1 MQSKNILSTIFHF
14 SIQFNI
20 MANNL
25 ISTTFIVILF
35 SHVLAGKSQP
45 FSTSL
50 PRSTLRLGRQNLT
63 RLHFFFHDVVG
74 GPNAT
79 AIRVAAAPITNT
91 SASGFGAV
99 VMMDNLLTVGPE
111 PNTTRVGRA
120 QGMYASAD
128 LNNMSFMM
136 VQNYVFDEERFNG
149 STLSILGRNPISSPM
164 REFPV
169 VGGTGVFRFARG
181 YAEARTFFFNATNG
195 DAIVEYNVYVLH

>member
-1 MQSKNILSTIFHF
+1 
-14 SIQFNI
+14 
-20 MANNL
+20 MANNI
-25 ISTTFIVILF
+25 ISTTTIILILF
-35 SHVLAGKSQP
+35 SLFLAGKSQP

-50 PRSTLRLGRQNLT
+50 PRSTLRLERQNLT

-79 AIRVAAAPITNT
+79 AIRVAAAPNTNT
-91 SASGFGAV
+91 SPTGFGAV
-99 VMMDNLLTVGPE
+99 VMNDNLLTVGPE
-111 PNTTRVGRA
+111 PNSTRVGRG

-128 LNNMSFMM
+128 FNNMSFMM

-149 STLSILGRNPISSPM
+149 STLSILGRNPIMSPV

-181 YAEARTFFFNATNG
+181 YAEARTFFFNASNG